1 LFKIDYI
8 FDSNNSSSRFFIIFK
23 SNYVNTSNDKT
34 IAKLTRITLEEYLK
48 ILAQYGSINGWN
60 EGWFKS
66 REDCQKACDHLNEVY
81 LPIIKLLG
89 TNI

>member
-1 LFKIDYI
+1 MFKIDYI

-34 IAKLTRITLEEYLK
+34 IAKLMRITLEEYLK

-60 EGWFKS
+60 EGWFNYL
-66 REDCQKACDHLNEVY
+66 EDCRKCCDHLNEVY
-81 LPIIKLLG
+81 LPMIKLIG
-89 TNI
+89 